1 MVAVSMDPAQPQQPE
16 ILWEKC
22 TQSQRQDQH
31 HSQEGRVIP
40 RWEDEDGSSVRDEGA
55 LRAEG

>member
-40 RWEDEDGSSVRDEGA
+40 SWEGEDGSTVSETKVR
-55 LRAEG
+55 